1 MQASEQNRNKEIA
14 EEYIVLIFLSIL
26 ETDAERQL
34 FMELY
39 NQYGNAM
46 LRVAQR
52 YFIGE
57 PAMAEDAVQNA
68 WLRVVEKFSRLQEI
82 PCKKRGAYLVVVAR
96 NEAISLL
103 RKRHQEIPFDDDV
116 MGEKYAFEHDSTK
129 DIIETIL
136 EMPETYRAVLE
147 MRFIEDRST
156 KEIATALGL
165 KETTVDVRIH
175 RGRALLIKK
184 LREEGYVR

>member
-46 LRVAQR
+46 LKVAQR

-68 WLRVVEKFSRLQEI
+68 WLRVVEKFSRIQEI

-116 MGEKYAFEHDSTK
+116 MGEKYAFENDSTK